1 MPRAVRSHLGAVP
14 RDCENRPVPEFERS
28 VALLNVATLVAALE
42 RLPCPE
48 CGVVFAVRPGS
59 REWELATPE
68 QRQCSSCGE
77 ARGALNAV
85 GGTVGWPSP
94 FDGIYHEERARR
106 VLAALGP
113 EWASAYRYAA
123 WVEEVELRAERAGG
137 GACRA
142 AGAFLQAIDERIAE
156 PR

>member
-1 MPRAVRSHLGAVP
+1 M
-14 RDCENRPVPEFERS
+14 PEFERS

-68 QRQCSSCGE
+68 QRECASCGE
-77 ARGALNAV
+77 VRGALNAV
-85 GGTVGWPSP
+85 GERVGWASP
-94 FDGIYHEERARR
+94 FEGIYHEERARK

-123 WVEEVELRAERAGG
+123 WVEEVELRAERAGSDP
-137 GACRA
+137 CRA
-142 AGAFLQAIDERIAE
+142 AGALLHAIDQRVAD